1 MTEFL
6 QATFTGLGLASI
18 YILLALGFVII
29 YKSMQVLSFAH
40 PALTIAGAY
49 IVSVFATEAGLS
61 FWLAVPLGLAA
72 AGVLGWLSER
82 IFVRPMVGKP
92 VFAIAILTIG
102 LDIMLRTPVT
112 TFIGLDLRSVGH
124 PWAFKIWQLGDVVV
138 QQRFAA
144 MVVTAAVVVALL
156 FLFFRYSRVGLAMR
170 ATAVDQEVALAQGIS
185 VGRIFSLAWILA
197 GAMAALAGTFAS
209 TALAGLNQTTWVI
222 ALRALPAIVIGGL
235 DSIGG
240 AVVGGLVVGLVEA
253 YSATYQPQYL
263 GFLGSNFSQVMP
275 YVVMLLVLL
284 VRPYGLFGTEEV
296 ERV

>member
-1 MTEFL
+1 MTQFL
-6 QATFTGLGLASI
+6 QATITGLGLASI
-18 YILLALGFVII
+18 YIMLALGFVII

-61 FWLAVPLGLAA
+61 FWLAVVLGLAA
-72 AGVLGWLSER
+72 AGFLGWVSER
-82 IFVRPMVGKP
+82 VFVRPMVGKP

-112 TFIGLDLRSVGH
+112 TLIGLDLRSVGH
-124 PWAFKIWQLGDVVV
+124 PWAFKTWQWGEVVV

-144 MVVTAAVVVALL
+144 MIVGAVLVVALL
-156 FLFFRYSRVGLAMR
+156 FAFFRYSRVGLAMR
-170 ATAVDQEVALAQGIS
+170 ATAFDQEVALAQGIN

-197 GAMAALAGTFAS
+197 GALAALAGVFAS
-209 TALAGLNQTTWVI
+209 TGLAGLNQNTGGI

-240 AVVGGLVVGLVEA
+240 AVIGGLVVGLVEA
-253 YSATYQPQYL
+253 YTATYQPQYA
-263 GFLGSNFSQVMP
+263 GFLGANFSLVVP
-275 YVVMLLVLL
+275 YVAMLVVLL
-284 VRPYGLFGTEEV
+284 IRPSGLFGTEEV

>member
-1 MTEFL
+1 MTQFL
-6 QATFTGLGLASI
+6 QATVTGLGLASI

-49 IVSVFATEAGLS
+49 IVSLLATEGGLS
-61 FWLAVPLGLAA
+61 FWVAVPLGLVA

-82 IFVRPMVGKP
+82 IFVRPMIGKP

-124 PWAFKIWQLGDVVV
+124 PWAFKTWRWGEVVV

-144 MVVTAAVVVALL
+144 MVIAAVVVVALL
-156 FLFFRYSRVGLAMR
+156 FAFFRYSRVGLAMR
-170 ATAVDQEVALAQGIS
+170 ATAFDQETALAQGIN
-185 VGRIFSLAWILA
+185 VARIFSLAWVLA
-197 GAMAALAGTFAS
+197 GAMAALAGVFAS
-209 TALAGLNQTTWVI
+209 TGLAGLNQNTAGI

-235 DSIGG
+235 DSISG

-253 YSATYQPQYL
+253 YTATYQPQYA
-263 GFLGSNFSQVMP
+263 GFLGSNFSLVIP

-284 VRPYGLFGTEEV
+284 VRPHGLFGTKEV